1 MKINARFHCK
11 EIVGTITSGEYEI
24 PDGATVAELIQ
35 EAERL
40 GGYTLSDEE
49 KDFMGFMINGQSAQ
63 WDTVLHDGDT
73 LRVLYRII
81 GG

>member
-1 MKINARFHCK
+1 MKTNARFHCK
-11 EIVGTITSGEYEI
+11 EIVGTITSGEYELPEGTTI
-24 PDGATVAELIQ
+24 SEFIK

-40 GGYTLSDEE
+40 GNYTLSDEE
-49 KDFMGFMINGQSAQ
+49 KDFMGFMINGQGAD
-63 WDTVLHDGDT
+63 WNTVLHDGDM